1 MSLPRPTVTLA
12 VVVLLGVPLVVAPFA
27 VPAPNLDRTYE
38 AVAVDPETDAT
49 VVAHRVD
56 EVTNLTALADTPAS
70 RDAVARAADGATVTV
85 RDRESPL
92 ARPFDDREYAV
103 FGDRYYRVVTRP
115 VGGESAA
122 TNTTDTT
129 DTASTRTPN
138 ATGFEPLTLRLRPV
152 DGETV
157 VSSLATPYAD
167 TRPAVQRVVD
177 EGEATITPPD
187 GDGLARVFAPP
198 GVPSVI
204 VRDGTY
210 YAVSE
215 VNPLATVGRFA
226 GFYLRAAILPAFQR
240 LGVTYV
246 GVAAGTYAL
255 AVRRGR
261 RDSLTDR
268 GGLGVVA
275 GVFGLQVAVSALG
288 SSVSAA
294 GGLLAGLPAGV
305 AGAVAQVAFGG
316 LTAASTLPVAATL
329 LVGVAWRRHGLG
341 RRVGLAVGGVAAALT
356 AHAAL
361 TGAVAGSAF
370 PAVFALLVGR
380 AGRRGGVRSRGWGGR
395 ARGPVT
401 VLKSHYVFA
410 SYQLGSKHLRK
421 VIYISSE

>member
-27 VPAPNLDRTYE
+27 VPAPDLDRRYE

-56 EVTNLTALADTPAS
+56 EVANLTARADTPAS

-92 ARPFDDREYAV
+92 ATAVDDHEFAV

-115 VGGESAA
+115 VAEESTA

-129 DTASTRTPN
+129 DTTAATRTPN
-138 ATGFEPLTLRLRPV
+138 ATGFQPFTLRLRPV

-177 EGEATITPPD
+177 EGEATVAPPA
-187 GDGLARVFAPP
+187 GEGAARFVAPP
-198 GVPSVI
+198 GVPSVV

-215 VNPLATVGRFA
+215 VNPLAAVGRFA
-226 GFYLRAAILPAFQR
+226 GFWLRATLFPALQR

-246 GVAAGTYAL
+246 GVAVGAYAL

-268 GGLGVVA
+268 GGLAVVA
-275 GVFGLQVAVSALG
+275 GVFGLQVAVAVLQSPVASAG
-288 SSVSAA
+288 APFDGV
-294 GGLLAGLPAGV
+294 PAGV
-305 AGAVAQVAFGG
+305 GAVAAELLVGG
-316 LTAASTLPVAATL
+316 LAAVSTLPVAATL

-341 RRVGLAVGGVAAALT
+341 RRVGLALGGVVAAL
-356 AHAAL
+356 AGHAAL
-361 TGAVAGSAF
+361 AGAAAGTVL
-370 PAVFALLVGR
+370 PAVFALFVGGLGLLTAAPVVGVGYAHG
-380 AGRRGGVRSRGWGGR
+380 AGVDGRESRS
-395 ARGPVT
+395 
-401 VLKSHYVFA
+401 
-410 SYQLGSKHLRK
+410 
-421 VIYISSE
+421 